1 MSAQTTLTGG
11 KVKEILLGAC
21 DKREKGHRCGGDLIE
36 FSQNQFKCSKCHK
49 ITVIGVL
56 Q

>member
-1 MSAQTTLTGG
+1 MIQTTLTGG
-11 KVKEILLGAC
+11 KVKKTLKGAC
-21 DKREKGHRCGGDLIE
+21 DKRERGHLCCGDLIE
-36 FSQNQFKCSKCHK
+36 IGKNQFRCSKCNK